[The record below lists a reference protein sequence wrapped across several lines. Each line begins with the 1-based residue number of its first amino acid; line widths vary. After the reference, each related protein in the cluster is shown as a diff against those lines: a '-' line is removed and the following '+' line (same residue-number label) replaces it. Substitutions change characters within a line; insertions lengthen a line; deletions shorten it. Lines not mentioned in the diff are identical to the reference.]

1 MLRQKIKSLIDSAK
15 DSADAAMLICS
26 FIDEELELSGNGW
39 FDDDSEFESD
49 ESLTDRVEAILA
61 ATV

>member
-1 MLRQKIKSLIDSAK
+1 MLV
-15 DSADAAMLICS
+15 CS

-39 FDDDSEFESD
+39 FDDDEEFESD
-49 ESLTDRVEAILA
+49 ESVYDRVEAILA